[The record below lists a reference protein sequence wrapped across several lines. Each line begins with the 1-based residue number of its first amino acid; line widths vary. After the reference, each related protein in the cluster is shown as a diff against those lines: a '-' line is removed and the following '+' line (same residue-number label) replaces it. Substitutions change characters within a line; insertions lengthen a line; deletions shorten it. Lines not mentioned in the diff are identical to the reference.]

1 MIVTE
6 SRKRED
12 KMTDNALYTQAWL
25 LIGITR
31 STPGVLESADGR
43 LLYTTEEKRVFD
55 VPLAEVTDVDFP
67 WYYFGGGVKF
77 KIGTESYRLSFV
89 QLDDGSGEA
98 PYKTEFGNAD
108 AFFAAGIF
116 GGRRAGRAWKS
127 VLKT

>member
-1 MIVTE
+1 
-6 SRKRED
+6 
-12 KMTDNALYTQAWL
+12 MTDNALCTQAWL

-31 STPGVLESADGR
+31 SLPGVLESTDGR

-55 VPLAEVTDVDFP
+55 VPLSDVTDVNFP

-89 QLDDGSGEA
+89 QPDDGSGEA
-98 PYKTEFGNAD
+98 PYKTEFGDPA
-108 AFFAAGIF
+108 AFFATGIF